1 MASSPDEP
9 LTQFGPPHPAYNGS
23 TEPCGSDQPASSSI
37 RQNRPVCG
45 HKLPTQFLD
54 YVSPTALP
62 AHDPPTSP
70 CLLRYDSPTVPRRQ
84 HRTPPPT
91 FIIILVFKIK
101 RHFDGS
107 IECFEARLVAKS
119 YTQVEGLNFS
129 WDLHSR
135 GRFGYGWVS
144 SHSGRYSWLRV
155 APVRCA
161 KCILAPRSQGGSMYA
176 SPAWIQVIPNGQS
189 LPPSQILLQSPSSLP

>member
-1 MASSPDEP
+1 MDRRNHVAQTNPHHLQLGRIGLSVDINCQLNFSTMLAPP
-9 LTQFGPPHPAYNGS
+9 PSLPMIPPHH
-23 TEPCGSDQPASSSI
+23 PASSGTIHPPS
-37 RQNRPVCG
+37 RAAN
-45 HKLPTQFLD
+45 
-54 YVSPTALP
+54 TAP
-62 AHDPPTSP
+62 
-70 CLLRYDSPTVPRRQ
+70 
-84 HRTPPPT
+84 PPPT

-135 GRFGYGWVS
+135 GRIGYGWVS

-161 KCILAPRSQGGSMYA
+161 KCILAPRSQGGSIYA